1 MDLTELKNGLRQWVA
16 DFCGTTKVYWRDQPE
31 GHRPPAY
38 VLLHLFGMVGKGTDG
53 VRYRY
58 VTPADPDDI
67 QANEDVLEVSVE
79 GNRLFT
85 LQVEARSLNQ
95 GHTQRADMLTTNL
108 RDRAAWPRSQ
118 AALKA
123 LNLAI
128 VRIEADVDLSATV
141 DQRVESRVVMD
152 IRFQTRI
159 RETDSAG
166 NTGYFERAELET
178 TYTDAGDDPVLVTTD
193 TFGVEDE

>member
-1 MDLTELKNGLRQWVA
+1 MDLETLKSGLKRWVA
-16 DFCGTTKVYWRDQPE
+16 DFIGTTKVYWRDEPE

-38 VLLHLFGMVGKGTDG
+38 VLLHMFGTTTRGTDG

-58 VTPADPDDI
+58 VESAD
-67 QANEDVLEVSVE
+67 ALEVSTE

-95 GHTQRADMLTTNL
+95 AAGARADVYTNRL
-108 RDRAAWPRSQ
+108 RDRSAWPRSQ
-118 AALKA
+118 DALRA
-123 LNLAI
+123 LNLAL
-128 VRIEADVDLSATV
+128 VRIEAEVDLSATV

-159 RETDSAG
+159 REVDQAG
-166 NTGYFERAELET
+166 TTGYFERAELET
-178 TYTDAGDDPVLVTTD
+178 TYTDAGDNPVLVVTD
-193 TFGVEDE
+193 TFGVPEEP